1 MTLSKQRIW
10 IPTVLEQDVK
20 INDLLKLP
28 AVSILLNWMSGA
40 LFIYGIKNTNILL
53 VLPIFYSLY
62 YFRKQKKLLTATI
75 IGAIMFAF
83 SLQRTFTIMNT
94 SLPTSKIEA
103 KLKITDLRI
112 VPDKFSYSQRRFQGE
127 VFYNDKTFKVI
138 AEFSTAPQ
146 NLSHGKIY
154 DVEGK
159 FKKPKPPLFKN
170 DFNYGEFLAKKG
182 IIGSFKVS
190 KIKTA
195 QNGRW
200 SLFKATEQIRAK
212 LIERIAYG
220 LNPESETCRYLV
232 GIFLGKKESINRNQ
246 KDELLKGGLL
256 HLFAVSGLHVA
267 IVSIFVMLIL
277 RIINLN
283 VRIRSF
289 AMPTVMLIYVLITG
303 APASAMRAWTMIAVW
318 SFARGLFRTVNV
330 YNTISVSALTL
341 LLFNPLY
348 LIDAG
353 FQLSFLIV
361 FFLIRFF
368 NHKRTISE
376 HINVLEKLKTDSNQN
391 IKTVRTV
398 IYDTF
403 YLGAVV
409 FFATLGLQLF
419 YFRIFQ
425 PLTIITAVWS
435 GFCAFGLLFTTCLK
449 LIIPLAFFNEI
460 ITFFLDPLL
469 LFSQTVSRNNLFIV
483 TKPVSSSLI
492 LIYYISLLCISF
504 SKKKRFKINLAV
516 FTTVTFIMINRPI
529 ETGWKIHIIKNR
541 ENKIAA
547 AVATNQFMR
556 TSTVLLN
563 DRHIQSSVLKLLK
576 SQNIKRIKYLNSQGN
591 IDYLLKMNF
600 IVENETENPSDKTYP
615 NLQLDENQLTINLF
629 NKKHIKSSDVSN
641 AAYDLLKLSE

>member
-1 MTLSKQRIW
+1 MLKQDI
-10 IPTVLEQDVK
+10 K
-20 INDLLKLP
+20 ITGLLKLP

-40 LFIYGIKNTNILL
+40 LFIYGIKTTNILL
-53 VLPIFYSLY
+53 LLPIFSSIY
-62 YFRKQKKLLTATI
+62 YFRKQKKLLMTSLV
-75 IGAIMFAF
+75 GAAMLAF
-83 SLQRTFTIMNT
+83 SLYKTTQTINT
-94 SLPTSKIEA
+94 TLPTSKVEA
-103 KLKITDLRI
+103 TLRVTDLRI
-112 VPDKFSYSQRRFQGE
+112 VPDKFSYSQRRFQS
-127 VFYNDKTFKVI
+127 VIDYNNETYKVI
-138 AEFSTAPQ
+138 AEFSPTLE
-146 NLSHGKIY
+146 NISFGNVYK
-154 DVEGK
+154 VEGK
-159 FKKPKPPLFKN
+159 FKKSKPPLFEN
-170 DFNYGEFLAKKG
+170 DFDYGEFLAKKG
-182 IIGSFKVS
+182 IVGTFKVS
-190 KIKTA
+190 KIKTVKTG
-195 QNGRW
+195 NW
-200 SLFKATEQIRAK
+200 SLFKTTEQIRAGLTK
-212 LIERIAYG
+212 RISYG

-232 GIFLGKKESINRNQ
+232 GIFLGKKESISRAQ

-267 IVSIFVMLIL
+267 IVSIFVMLVL
-277 RIINLN
+277 RIVNLN

-289 AMPTVMLIYVLITG
+289 LMPTIMLIYVLITG

-368 NHKRTISE
+368 NHKRTISD
-376 HINVLEKLKTDSNQN
+376 HINVLEKLKTNSNQN
-391 IKTVRTV
+391 LRTIKTLL
-398 IYDTF
+398 YDTF

-409 FFATLGLQLF
+409 FFAALGLQVF

-435 GFCAFGLLFTTCLK
+435 GFCAFGLLFTICLK
-449 LIIPLAFFNEI
+449 LITPLAFFNEI

-469 LFSQTVSRNNLFIV
+469 LFSQTVSRNNLFIS
-483 TKPVSSSLI
+483 TQTVSSSLI

-504 SKKKRFKINLAV
+504 CKKKPFKISVLAFV
-516 FTTVTFIMINRPI
+516 TVTFTMVNQPI
-529 ETGWKIHIIKNR
+529 ETDWQVHIIKGKN
-541 ENKIAA
+541 NKIAA
-547 AVATNQFMR
+547 TVATNQFMN

-576 SQNIKRIKYLNSQGN
+576 NKKIERIKYLNSQGN

-600 IVENETENPSDKTYP
+600 TVENEAENLNDKTYP
-615 NLQLDENQLTINLF
+615 NLQLNGNQLTINYLGTKTV
-629 NKKHIKSSDVSN
+629 KKADAFRDKSRTIF
-641 AAYDLLKLSE
+641 LSE